1 VADGGE
7 AFSFDDGVR
16 AAFDD
21 VQGRI
26 RIGIRAAF
34 SDPRAVESLRETICD
49 AWERGELLER
59 RIATAALAAACDA
72 VLGEEGK

>member
-34 SDPRAVESLRETICD
+34 ADPRAVGAMAKLDSSFFEDRIET
-49 AWERGELLER
+49 AQRF
-59 RIATAALAAACDA
+59 LAAACEA